1 MHQAPEKQLAPP
13 VEASSLTATTTPSPA
28 FDLLPLLGLP
38 HPPDF
43 AQPPPP
49 LPALWVEVTEQ
60 QASLAA
66 PLKAGQAGLKQ
77 TNTSQS
83 FGRRGTF
90 RPGTCLLEKINASK
104 LGGDLRRPKKKL
116 DPWTFVRASQLS
128 AQMLQYHN
136 R

>member
-1 MHQAPEKQLAPP
+1 
-13 VEASSLTATTTPSPA
+13 
-28 FDLLPLLGLP
+28 
-38 HPPDF
+38 
-43 AQPPPP
+43 
-49 LPALWVEVTEQ
+49 VEVTEQ

-66 PLKAGQAGLKQ
+66 PLPAGQARLKQ

-90 RPGTCLLEKINASK
+90 RPGTCLEKINASK
-104 LGGDLRRPKKKL
+104 LGGDLLRPKKKL